1 MEEYRNK
8 YGDTLKLGD
17 PIAISYGR
25 CFVYG
30 VFHSCTNTLKFWTLR
45 YHNTLGWTRMQPVIN
60 KEDLTMR
67 ELNQC
72 LDYIYGESMGD
83 RVIKLNRDCLN
94 DIAKNDYDKITKVL
108 DYEYQ
113 NSWATN

>member
-1 MEEYRNK
+1 
-8 YGDTLKLGD
+8 
-17 PIAISYGR
+17 
-25 CFVYG
+25 
-30 VFHSCTNTLKFWTLR
+30 
-45 YHNTLGWTRMQPVIN
+45 
-60 KEDLTMR
+60 MR

-72 LDYIYGESMGD
+72 LDYIYGDSMSD